1 MEKFKNTRMRMLM
14 LCLISMPFF
23 GLSQEKYRS
32 QVSNIEIAGPS
43 TIHDWEMTS
52 NQGQFDATFILNN
65 DKLASIGALS
75 FSVPAESLKSGH
87 DGMDNNAYKALKT
100 TQHKTISLVLSSV
113 QVIPVDATTYQLK
126 CTGKLTISGTTH
138 ETDLLV
144 NCKWNGAEKSFSC
157 TGSKKIR
164 MTDYNVKPPVIM
176 MGAVKTGDDITINY
190 NLKVHK
196 A

>member
-1 MEKFKNTRMRMLM
+1 MQILM
-14 LCLISMPFF
+14 LCLISIPFF
-23 GLSQEKYRS
+23 GFSQEKYRS
-32 QVSNIEIAGPS
+32 QVSDIEIAGTS
-43 TIHDWEMTS
+43 SIHDWEMKS
-52 NQGQFDATFILNN
+52 DKAQFDATFILKD
-65 DKLASIGALS
+65 DKLASISALS

-87 DGMDNNAYKALKT
+87 GGMDNNAYKALKT
-100 TQHKTISLVLSSV
+100 TDHKNISFVLSSV

-126 CTGKLTISGTTH
+126 CRGKLTISGTTH

-144 NCKWNGAEKSFSC
+144 NCKWNVAEKSFNC
-157 TGSKKIR
+157 TGSKKIK

-176 MGAVKTGDDITINY
+176 MGAIKTGNDITINY